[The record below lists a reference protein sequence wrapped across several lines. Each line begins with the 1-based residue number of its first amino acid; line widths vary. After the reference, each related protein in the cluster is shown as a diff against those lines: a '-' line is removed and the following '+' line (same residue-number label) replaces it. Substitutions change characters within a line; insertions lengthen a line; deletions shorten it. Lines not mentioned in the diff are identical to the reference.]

1 MSNLKTFEKWVYKR
15 QKPAC
20 LRIPHLTPASGDEY
34 YYSLLVL
41 FKLFQNESEII
52 QDVESPRDAFCTTN
66 WCPRHAWTHPHSSI
80 WSTKFR
86 MLLSESDYKI
96 PPLRWT
102 LQHKYLQANASM
114 LISAFS
120 RDPHS
125 LGESHNHVDESLSCN
140 KYPELPCQIP
150 TLSTYS
156 SVNFRCTLNPPEWRD
171 MWTASHL
178 KFNFPIQ

>member
-1 MSNLKTFEKWVYKR
+1 MSLGKKLECPTWKHLKSGYINARSQHAWGFLTLHQPVVTSITIACWCCSNYSKMN
-15 QKPAC
+15 QKSFTKGW
-20 LRIPHLTPASGDEY
+20 I
-34 YYSLLVL
+34 
-41 FKLFQNESEII
+41 
-52 QDVESPRDAFCTTN
+52 CTTN
-66 WCPRHAWTHPHSSI
+66 WCPRHELPHILQYGPAS
-80 WSTKFR
+80 
-86 MLLSESDYKI
+86 LLTESDYKI

-156 SVNFRCTLNPPEWRD
+156 SVNFRGTLNPPEWRD